1 MVEDRAPGGRW
12 VPGGPSLYAARTALA
27 LGAEVTLFTALTP
40 WYDRSV
46 IEGIELRTVT
56 ADMCPRY
63 ANTYDAAG
71 DRTQLLLE
79 EGPELKPAAMGL
91 PPAADALIVAPAF
104 HELAA
109 IPGFRARFVAVSLQ
123 GALRSVDAEHRV
135 SPAPDPIAR
144 ATPFAVEGA
153 YLFFSEEDTAA
164 PETLARFCM
173 ARGATVFVTR
183 GYRGATLYREGR
195 ESHLD
200 ALPADP
206 VDPTG
211 AGDCFATAFIVRMA
225 ETRDLAASCQF
236 ALAAGAIATEAVG
249 LDGVPT
255 RAQVE
260 NRLKVTA

>member
-1 MVEDRAPGGRW
+1 MEDRAPGGRW
-12 VPGGPSLYAARTALA
+12 APGGPSLYSARTALA

-40 WYDRSV
+40 WYDRAV
-46 IEGIELRTVT
+46 LEGIELRTV
-56 ADMCPRY
+56 AAEMCPRY
-63 ANTYDAAG
+63 ANTYDASG

-123 GALRSVDAEHRV
+123 GALRSVAADRRV
-135 SPAPDPIAR
+135 VPANDPIAR
-144 ATPFAVEGA
+144 AKPFAVEGA
-153 YLFFSEEDTAA
+153 FLFLSEEDTADPDA
-164 PETLARFCM
+164 LAHFCM
-173 ARGATVFVTR
+173 SRGATVFVTR
-183 GYRGATLYREGR
+183 GYRGATLYREGV
-195 ESHLD
+195 ETHLD
-200 ALPADP
+200 PLPANP

-225 ETRDLAASCQF
+225 ETGDLAASCQF

-260 NRLKVTA
+260 DRLKVAAR